1 MEERLGEAGKMQS
14 FQERIDAEKAVLVR
28 DQLRCLQINV
38 GYRCNLKCSHCHVEA
53 GPDRTEVMEWA
64 VMEDLLDFAARSG
77 VKEIDITGG
86 APEMNPNL
94 PEFIRRL
101 RCIGTVE
108 RILLRTNLAVLQEPG
123 YEEYPELFARHNV
136 EIVAS
141 MPCYLEENVE
151 AQRGKGVHPRNI
163 RILKKLNLL
172 GYGMEGSSLMLHLVY
187 NPLGNFLPAPQAE
200 LQVDYKAHL
209 REAYD
214 ISFHTLFTITNMPI
228 GRFRA
233 QLLKQGLL
241 ESYQELL
248 ISSFNHC
255 NLAAVM
261 CRSLISVDWRGRVF
275 DCDFN
280 QVLGLPIGSGSNI
293 NQLDPASLEGLSIV
307 TGNHC
312 YACVAGAGSS
322 CQGNLA
328 DKVC

>member
-1 MEERLGEAGKMQS
+1 LLN
-14 FQERIDAEKAVLVR
+14 FQERIESEGTPLVR
-28 DQLRCLQINV
+28 DALRCLQVNV

-53 GPDRTEVMEWA
+53 GPDRTEVMDWA
-64 VMEDLLDFAARSG
+64 VMEDLLAFAARSG

-86 APEMNPNL
+86 APETNPHL

-101 RCIGTVE
+101 RRIETVE
-108 RILLRTNLAVLQEPG
+108 RILLRTNLAILEEPG
-123 YEEYPELFARHNV
+123 YAAYPELFARHNV
-136 EIVAS
+136 EVVAS

-172 GYGMEGSSLMLHLVY
+172 GYGMEGSMLKLHLVY

-200 LQVDYKAHL
+200 LQADYKDHL
-209 REAYD
+209 RELYG

-233 QLLKQGLL
+233 QLAKQGLL
-241 ESYQELL
+241 ENYQALL
-248 ISSFNHC
+248 ASSFNRC
-255 NLAAVM
+255 NLEAVM
-261 CRSLISVDWRGRVF
+261 CRSLISIDWRGRVF

-280 QVLGLPIGSGSNI
+280 QVLGLPLNGGLHISR
-293 NQLDPASLEGLSIV
+293 LDPGALTGQAIV

-312 YACVAGAGSS
+312 YACVAGSGSS

-328 DKVC
+328 DKIG

>member
-1 MEERLGEAGKMQS
+1 MQS
-14 FQERIDAEKAVLVR
+14 FQELLESEGTPLVR
-28 DQLRCLQINV
+28 GALQCLQINV

-53 GPDRTEVMEWA
+53 GPDRTEVMDWA
-64 VMEDLLDFAARSG
+64 VMEDILSFTARSG

-86 APEMNPNL
+86 APETNPHL
-94 PEFIRRL
+94 SEFIRGL
-101 RCIGTVE
+101 RRIETVE
-108 RILLRTNLAVLQEPG
+108 RILLRTNLAILDEPG
-123 YEEYPELFARHNV
+123 YAAYPELFARNNV
-136 EIVAS
+136 EVVAS

-172 GYGMEGSSLMLHLVY
+172 GYGMAGSSLMLHLVY

-200 LQVDYKAHL
+200 LQADYKEHL
-209 REAYD
+209 GRVYG

-233 QLLKQGLL
+233 QLAKQGLL
-241 ESYQELL
+241 ENYQALL
-248 ISSFNHC
+248 ANSFNRC
-255 NLAAVM
+255 NLEAVM

-280 QVLGLPIGSGSNI
+280 QVLGLPLKGGLNI
-293 NQLDPASLEGLSIV
+293 SRIDPGALTGQGIV

-312 YACVAGAGSS
+312 YACVAGSGSS

-328 DKVC
+328 NKVG

>member
-1 MEERLGEAGKMQS
+1 MLN
-14 FQERIDAEKAVLVR
+14 FQERIESVGTPLVR
-28 DQLRCLQINV
+28 DALRCLQINV

-53 GPDRTEVMEWA
+53 GPDRTEVMDWA
-64 VMEDLLDFAARSG
+64 VMEDLLSFAARSG

-86 APEMNPNL
+86 APETNPYL

-101 RCIGTVE
+101 RRIETVE
-108 RILLRTNLAVLQEPG
+108 RILLRTNLAILEEPG
-123 YEEYPELFARHNV
+123 YEAFPELFARQNV
-136 EIVAS
+136 EVVAS

-163 RILKKLNLL
+163 RILKKLNWL
-172 GYGMEGSSLMLHLVY
+172 GYGMEGSMLMLHLVY

-200 LQVDYKAHL
+200 LQADYKEHL
-209 REAYD
+209 RELYG

-233 QLLKQGLL
+233 QLAKQGLL

-248 ISSFNHC
+248 ASSFNRC
-255 NLAAVM
+255 NLDAVM

-280 QVLGLPIGSGSNI
+280 QVLGLPLKGGLHLSRI
-293 NQLDPASLEGLSIV
+293 DPGALTGQAIV

-312 YACVAGAGSS
+312 YACVAGSGSS

-328 DKVC
+328 DKIG